1 MTIEEM
7 FMLQIGINNKSSN
20 TMYNIQ
26 ISIAFNF
33 LIILLH
39 TILQN

>member
-7 FMLQIGINNKSSN
+7 FMLQIGIDNKSSG
-20 TMYNIQ
+20 TMYDIR

-33 LIILLH
+33 LLILLH